1 MMKLSELADQLVRL
15 KDRKDSIEEELKK
28 VNAAITTLATIE
40 IPKLMEDMGE
50 EGFKCS
56 AGTVFLQNKLYT
68 SVLAEQRDALYK
80 WLKKNK
86 LKALIKEHVFP
97 QTLTAFAKERLEKG
111 LALPEQIKATF
122 IPTASIRRNKTD
134 GK

>member
-1 MMKLSELADQLVRL
+1 MKKLSELAEQLVKL
-15 KDRKDSIEEELKK
+15 KDKKDAAEEELKK
-28 VNAAITTLATIE
+28 INEQITTLTTIE

-68 SVLAEQRDALYK
+68 SVLAENREALYA
-80 WLKKNK
+80 WMKKNK
-86 LKALIKEHVFP
+86 LKSLIKEHVFP

-111 LALPEQIKATF
+111 LPLPEQIKATF